1 MQVIFNPS
9 KNWANAKEDTEKASP
24 NFLMA
29 ASEVHSY
36 TATNLSYP
44 ELQFDVQHANIK
56 VICDSSKSRADTKE
70 DTAITCPN
78 AGITAHTNKSYSP
91 NDPL

>member
-1 MQVIFNPS
+1 
-9 KNWANAKEDTEKASP
+9 
-24 NFLMA
+24 MA
-29 ASEVHSY
+29 AFEVHSY

-56 VICDSSKSRADTKE
+56 VICDSSKIRADTKE

-78 AGITAHTNKSYSP
+78 VGMAAQTNSPSYAP

>member
-1 MQVIFNPS
+1 
-9 KNWANAKEDTEKASP
+9 
-24 NFLMA
+24 MA

-44 ELQFDVQHANIK
+44 ELQFDVQHDNIK

-70 DTAITCPN
+70 DTAITYPN

>member
-1 MQVIFNPS
+1 
-9 KNWANAKEDTEKASP
+9 
-24 NFLMA
+24 MA

-44 ELQFDVQHANIK
+44 ELQFDVQHVNIK
-56 VICDSSKSRADTKE
+56 VICDSYKSRADTKE

>member
-1 MQVIFNPS
+1 MT
-9 KNWANAKEDTEKASP
+9 AKEDTEKASP
-24 NFLMA
+24 NSLTA
-29 ASEVHSY
+29 GSEVHSY
-36 TATNLSYP
+36 TATNFSYP

-78 AGITAHTNKSYSP
+78 AGITANTNKSYSP